1 MPPMG
6 GQQQVAEASAV
17 TTWLWHTPR
26 VEESLAE
33 LRAATSRYR
42 AALKRVEETRS
53 AQRAAIRSAIDAG
66 VKQVDV
72 ARITGYNREHVR
84 RILLGE

>member
-6 GQQQVAEASAV
+6 GQQQVAVASAV
-17 TTWLWHTPR
+17 TTWLWHTPH
-26 VEESLAE
+26 VDEALDE
-33 LRAATSRYR
+33 LRAATNRYR
-42 AALKRVEETRS
+42 AALKRVDETRS
-53 AQRAAIRSAIDAG
+53 AQRTAIRSAIDAG

-84 RILLGE
+84 RILLGD